1 MENKKIK
8 KIICFAAIFIM
19 LAAGIGSFFVNTS
32 VKAEKEQD
40 LLGGRS
46 IEELCGFNPPDD
58 WWKNVK
64 FYFMDGSAGQPSSF
78 DWRDEGGVTPV
89 KDQGNCG
96 SCWAFGTVAP
106 LESAIKI
113 REDIT
118 VDLSEQWLVSC
129 NRDGWGCNGGWW
141 AHDYH
146 QYKTGKCGG
155 YGAVLEDDFPYSA
168 SDESCG
174 GPYDH
179 EYIVEDWGFIGGEG
193 SVPPTEDI
201 KQAIIDYGP
210 VSAAV
215 RASSGWSSYDGTYV
229 YDDHAPGS
237 VNHAITIVGWDDNMG
252 SNGAWI
258 VKNSWGS
265 GWGDNGYMY
274 IEYGCSS
281 VGYSACFVNGYHG
294 PPSETEEKITFTVKE
309 ITNDPERG
317 DFERIDPILNKPE
330 WYYRVG
336 ATASGETDQQFNYNM
351 WTEDL
356 GNFGYNSEYTWEPQQ
371 DHVFHTDQQ
380 NIEVKLKLMEND
392 ELTEWALLLKDDL
405 ADISAVSG
413 GGVQNGADQ
422 EKRAAIYHG
431 TYNLVTGEIT
441 GDTTSDPDSEG
452 YVYTIGDGDENAK
465 VWFKITDS
473 YNEDLYEPEISV
485 SPSTLSFGEVKQ
497 DENPSK
503 TFSVENLADFDE
515 NGWQKLD
522 WSASDNKNW
531 ISLSKT
537 SGSLNGGESDTVT
550 VTLDTEQLQKGYDYS
565 GTITVDS
572 NDETKTIGVS
582 VSIKKSSSIENP
594 FYNMIYQ
601 IYERLIEFLQKFI
614 PINSIIK

>member
-1 MENKKIK
+1 MKNKKIK
-8 KIICFAAIFIM
+8 RTICFAAVFIM
-19 LAAGIGSFFVNTS
+19 LAAGVSSFFINTS
-32 VKAEKEQD
+32 VKAEEEQD
-40 LLGGRS
+40 LLDGR
-46 IEELCGFNPPDD
+46 ELEDLCGFNAPED
-58 WWKNVK
+58 WWQDVK
-64 FYFMDGSAGQPSSF
+64 FYFMTTSAGQPSSF

-113 REDIT
+113 REGIT

-141 AHDYH
+141 AHNYH
-146 QYKTGKCGG
+146 QYKTGSCGG
-155 YGAVLEDDFPYSA
+155 FGAVLEDDFPYSA

-179 EYIVEDWGFIGGEG
+179 PYIVEDWAFIGGEG

-201 KQAIIDYGP
+201 KQAIMDYGP
-210 VSAAV
+210 VSVAV
-215 RASSGWSSYDGTYV
+215 KVDSGWSSYDGSYV
-229 YDDHAPGS
+229 YDSHAPGN
-237 VNHAITIVGWDDNMG
+237 VNHAVTIVGWDDDMG
-252 SNGAWI
+252 SDGAWI
-258 VKNSWGS
+258 IKNSWGP

-281 VGYSACFVNGYHG
+281 IGYSACFVNGYHG
-294 PPSETEEKITFTVKE
+294 PPSEAEEKITFTIKE
-309 ITNDPERG
+309 ITNDPDRG
-317 DFERIDPILNKPE
+317 DFDPIEPPFNKPE
-330 WYYRVG
+330 WYYRAG
-336 ATASGETDQQFNYNM
+336 AISEQNIQQFNYNM

-356 GNFGYNSEYTWEPQQ
+356 GSFGYNSDYTWEPQQ
-371 DHVFHTDQQ
+371 DHVFYTGEST
-380 NIEVKLKLMEND
+380 IELTLKLMDND
-392 ELTEWALLLKDDL
+392 KFLDEGIFFKDDL
-405 ADISAVSG
+405 ADVSAYPG
-413 GGVQNGADQ
+413 GGKDD
-422 EKRAAIYHG
+422 KTPDYRPAIYHG
-431 TYNLVTGEIT
+431 TYNLITGELT
-441 GDTTSDPDSEG
+441 GDDTSGPDSQG
-452 YVYTIGDGDENAK
+452 YFTTMGDGINNAK

-485 SPSTLSFGEVKQ
+485 SPSTLGFGEVKQ

-537 SGSLNGGESDTVT
+537 SGSLNGGQSDTVT
-550 VTLDTEQLQKGYDYS
+550 VTLDTEQLQKGNDYS

-572 NDETKTIGVS
+572 NDETKNIGVS

-594 FYNMIYQ
+594 WSI
-601 IYERLIEFLQKFI
+601 FLQNLYQKIIEILQTLLPNNFI
-614 PINSIIK
+614 NL